1 VLSEYSL
8 KDLCEKQGM
17 KRIAQALKQYK
28 D

>member
-8 KDLCEKQGM
+8 KDLCEKEGQ
-17 KRIAQALKQYK
+17 KRIKQALKHYK